1 MLSGKNVSVSPFINA
16 LRHGVNG
23 NCTPKDLETALQLT
37 YLYFADPRFD
47 QSEYDQGIKQL
58 KAILPNYIL
67 RPDYKFS
74 QVINEVL
81 YGDNPRHKFL
91 SEAVVDNASLA
102 TIEKNYRM
110 LFNDAAGATMII
122 CGDFDIDTVTPLVE
136 KYLGSIKKGKKPFTA
151 KYEDPE
157 IVPGKVTEDFKM
169 DMQTPKVTV
178 IEVFQTKLPEFKVI
192 DKVALSAATY
202 ILDMRYTKSLREDE
216 GGTYGASAY
225 GSVTSE
231 PKPEALIQV
240 YFDTKPVAADK
251 LISLSL
257 EGLNALAAEGPTADE
272 FDMAMKNLHKNLP
285 ESRITNGWWMN
296 SLKFMDLH
304 SVDFDKEYES
314 ALENLKPADV
324 QNILKTIL
332 ASGTVKT
339 VIMRPGVTAEA
350 E

>member
-1 MLSGKNVSVSPFINA
+1 M
-16 LRHGVNG
+16 
-23 NCTPKDLETALQLT
+23 
-37 YLYFADPRFD
+37 
-47 QSEYDQGIKQL
+47 
-58 KAILPNYIL
+58 
-67 RPDYKFS
+67 
-74 QVINEVL
+74 
-81 YGDNPRHKFL
+81 
-91 SEAVVDNASLA
+91 
-102 TIEKNYRM
+102 
-110 LFNDAAGATMII
+110 
-122 CGDFDIDTVTPLVE
+122 
-136 KYLGSIKKGKKPFTA
+136 
-151 KYEDPE
+151 
-157 IVPGKVTEDFKM
+157 
-169 DMQTPKVTV
+169 
-178 IEVFQTKLPEFKVI
+178 FQTELPEFKVI

-202 ILDMRYTKSLREDE
+202 ILDMRYTKSLREEE

-272 FDMAMKNLHKNLP
+272 FAMAMKSHHKNLP